1 MSSKTFA
8 RWWLVLT
15 IVGCTLSCDRLTKE
29 LATTNLR
36 DAAPRSYLND
46 TVRLQYVE
54 NEGAFL
60 GMGSELD
67 ATIRFWLLTVASGI
81 MLLMIFYW
89 IWRDRRMRLGDT
101 LALSLLVGGGVGNLA
116 DRIFMDGRVVD
127 FLNIGVGTLR
137 TGIFNVADV
146 AIMLGVSLLTL
157 RLLTDRK
164 GHKELTEDRMQS
176 TSWHG

>member
-8 RWWLVLT
+8 RWWLVL
-15 IVGCTLSCDRLTKE
+15 IVVGSTLSCDRLTKG

-46 TVRLQYVE
+46 TLRLQYVE

-67 ATIRFWLLTVASGI
+67 ATTRFWLLTVASGV
-81 MLLMIFYW
+81 MLLVIFYW
-89 IWRDRRMRLGDT
+89 MWRDRRMRIGDT

-116 DRIFMDGRVVD
+116 DRVFMDGRVVD

-146 AIMLGVSLLTL
+146 AIMLGVSLLVL
-157 RLLTDRK
+157 RLLTTRSGPDKLSSSR
-164 GHKELTEDRMQS
+164 
-176 TSWHG
+176 

>member
-1 MSSKTFA
+1 MSSKTLA
-8 RWWLVLT
+8 RWWLVL
-15 IVGCTLSCDRLTKE
+15 IVVGSTLSCDRLTKE

-36 DAAPRSYLND
+36 DSAPKSYLND

-54 NEGAFL
+54 NTGAFL

-67 ATIRFWLLTVASGI
+67 ATTRFWLLTVTSGG
-81 MLLMIFYW
+81 MLLAIFFW
-89 IWRDRRMRLGDT
+89 MWRDRRMRIGDT
-101 LALSLLVGGGVGNLA
+101 LALSLLVGGGFGNLA
-116 DRIFMDGRVVD
+116 DRIFMEGRVVD

-137 TGIFNVADV
+137 TGIFNMADV

-164 GHKELTEDRMQS
+164 ESGERGEMHNLPQS
-176 TSWHG
+176 GP